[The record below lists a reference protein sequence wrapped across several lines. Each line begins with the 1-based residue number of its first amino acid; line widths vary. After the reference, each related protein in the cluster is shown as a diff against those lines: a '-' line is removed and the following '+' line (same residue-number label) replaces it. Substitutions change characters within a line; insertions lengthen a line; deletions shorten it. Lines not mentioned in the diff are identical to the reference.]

1 MPKVRKAIK
10 YYQDKAAAQRKRDE
24 LIKKEKINSAIIT
37 PGEKILSEELKK
49 RGINH
54 YTQVPI
60 GPYVGDI
67 IIVKNGKTYL
77 VEVEG
82 RSHDT
87 KAEYDKKRQDEIEK
101 REIGVIRISE
111 RDARDPKTA
120 DTVLN
125 TIKYLE
131 EKKAREEEARK
142 KRIRKF
148 Q

>member
-1 MPKVRKAIK
+1 MPKVRKAVK
-10 YYQDKAAAQRKRDE
+10 YYQNKTSEQRKRDKE
-24 LIKKEKINSAIIT
+24 IKQAKRESAVVT
-37 PGEKILSEELKK
+37 PGERVLSDELKK
-49 RGINH
+49 RGVKH

-60 GPYVGDI
+60 GRYIGDI
-67 IIVKNGKTYL
+67 VIVKNGKTYL

-82 RSHDT
+82 KSHDT
-87 KAEYDKKRQDEIEK
+87 KIEYDKKRQDEIEK
-101 REIGVIRISE
+101 REIEVIRISE

-125 TIKYLE
+125 TIRYLE

-142 KRIRKF
+142 KRLRRF